1 MTVLD
6 VISKHR
12 ETEAVFRQY
21 DEEAG
26 ECICCQAL
34 FESIKNVAKKYD
46 LDMEKFMNDLN
57 AAVLSENREPNRGP
71 DRKPIRREFPK
82 NNLPILLALLLVF
95 YVAITGT

>member
-1 MTVLD
+1 MQIKSFLSKRKKVISLEMTVLD

-46 LDMEKFMNDLN
+46 LDMEKFMADLN
-57 AAVLSENREPNRGP
+57 AAVLLPNREPNRGP
-71 DRKPIRREFPK
+71 NREPNRKPIK
-82 NNLPILLALLLVF
+82 
-95 YVAITGT
+95 GK